1 MAKRVRSGGRL
12 PLSAWP
18 RRWMAGG
25 TKFSPSSGV
34 RISSH
39 GEGRKILWIT
49 LWVEDI
55 SKYALLDLRLITEI

>member
-1 MAKRVRSGGRL
+1 
-12 PLSAWP
+12 
-18 RRWMAGG
+18 MAGG
-25 TKFSPSSGV
+25 TKLSPSSGV

>member
-1 MAKRVRSGGRL
+1 MMAKRVRSARVLPPAAFDGRRDQIV
-12 PLSAWP
+12 SFI
-18 RRWMAGG
+18 R
-25 TKFSPSSGV
+25 V
-34 RISSH
+34 RISRH